1 VGGPSDFRAALRR
14 PSDLGGYF
22 QRFSEPATPAFQFE
36 QCAVAPEPAPKP
48 RRAIRMAL
56 GGYDVNEVD
65 KLLSVAER
73 AVANGGEVE
82 KAFARQE
89 LRLTEL
95 NRRVVGYARESVH
108 CLVAEL
114 GRQLGTG

>member
-1 VGGPSDFRAALRR
+1 MGGPSESRSALRR
-14 PSDLGGYF
+14 PSDLGSYF
-22 QRFSEPATPAFQFE
+22 RRFSEPAEPAFQFE
-36 QCAVAPEPAPKP
+36 REPAAPEPASKA
-48 RRAIRMAL
+48 RRAIRRAI

-65 KLLSVAER
+65 KLLSLAER
-73 AVANGGEVE
+73 AVANGGEVQ

-95 NRRVVGYARESVH
+95 NRRVFGYARESVH

>member
-1 VGGPSDFRAALRR
+1 MGGPSDSRAALRR
-14 PSDLGGYF
+14 PSDLGSYF

-36 QCAVAPEPAPKP
+36 QEPAPEPAPKP
-48 RRAIRMAL
+48 RRAIRMVL

-65 KLLSVAER
+65 RLLSLAER

-95 NRRVVGYARESVH
+95 NRRVVGYAREYVH